1 VASSS
6 STDPTK
12 DASPGR
18 LASPEL
24 LQAVTDVV
32 VGRQREVEVVLAAL
46 DAGRHVILEG
56 PPGTGKSTVL
66 RTLAA
71 AAGLPFELVEGSS
84 ELTPAK
90 LMGAHDPSQVLAGGW
105 SEASFVD
112 GPLVRALRSGGLLY
126 VEELNR
132 VPEDTLNLLIAVM
145 SEGVLSV
152 PRLGSVRAAPGF
164 RVVAAMNPFDA
175 IGTHR
180 VPAAIADRCCR
191 VVLGYQAAD
200 VEQAV
205 VRRFASERSEAWL
218 AACVELVRATR
229 DHPDLRFGAS
239 VRGAIDLALVAGSL
253 GAIRGADP
261 ESLPVT
267 SDAAQAALSARVRV
281 DERSLRR
288 PEEIVAELV
297 ERYFG
302 GSANP
307 AADAGGRAE
316 EGPGLTTVP
325 SSPGKAPAPA
335 SAGAPRG
342 Y

>member
-1 VASSS
+1 MASSS
-6 STDPTK
+6 STDPAER
-12 DASPGR
+12 ASPRR

-24 LQAVTDVV
+24 LQAVTEVV
-32 VGRQREVEVVLAAL
+32 VGRRREVEVVLAAL
-46 DAGRHVILEG
+46 DCGRHVILEG
-56 PPGTGKSTVL
+56 PPGTGKSTLL

-84 ELTPAK
+84 ELTPPK
-90 LMGAHDPSQVLAGGW
+90 LMGAHDPSQVLAQGW
-105 SEASFVD
+105 SEATFVD
-112 GPLVRALRSGGLLY
+112 GPLVRALRNGGLLY

-152 PRLGSVRAAPGF
+152 PRLGMVRAAPGF
-164 RVVAAMNPFDA
+164 RVAAAMNPFDA

-191 VVLGYQAAD
+191 VALDYQSAD

-205 VRRFASERSEAWL
+205 VQRFAPERSDAWL
-218 AACVELVRATR
+218 ATCVELVRATR

-253 GAIRGADP
+253 GAIRGVDP

-267 SDAAQAALSARVRV
+267 ADAAVAALSARVRV

-297 ERYFG
+297 GRYFG
-302 GSANP
+302 N
-307 AADAGGRAE
+307 AADPDAGSGDARGGT
-316 EGPGLTTVP
+316 GPADVP
-325 SSPGKAPAPA
+325 SSPGKGPAPA
-335 SAGAPRG
+335 TTGAPTAS
-342 Y
+342 